1 MFRKLNKL
9 TLLKSFFEFSNLSI
23 NFKICLFIFVS
34 VISSLLDLVIIFLIS
49 SFLSSFSLGYPIDKN
64 IFSFELSI
72 DSSSID
78 NYALFAIFCLVTY
91 ASKLFINYYNYYLG
105 ELYGTTLTKK
115 FLKAYSKVSYNFHLD
130 FTESEFV
137 TYYVEDISKAVG
149 AINASFTFLTST
161 ITFLMY
167 LSYVFFTLPLNIF
180 ISFLIICSINFLC
193 VNLLITKRV
202 VNIGQKIKEINT
214 VRIKRIIDFY
224 SLYKIYKV
232 FGISK
237 NVLANIFRIDK
248 RFRLLEAK
256 APFLISLPTITIIYL
271 IYLVGITFLFLQNT
285 LPENNFF
292 IEYFVGLGLVIQ
304 RMIPTLSLILN
315 SLNTLELKSIF
326 LIKIYK
332 NFKVMVKDGVND
344 NDFKIASQ
352 NSDNK
357 LFKSE
362 IDKEVL
368 ISFKSVNFKHK
379 NAQKFLYKSDL
390 TFNILPKSNILITGP
405 SGSGKSTLIDIIL
418 SLRKPVKGNI
428 YFNEQFDNL
437 SNLISYVPQNNLSID
452 GTFLENLLLDKNHIN
467 LDQEK
472 SKINNILKCCLL
484 DDLINKFS
492 LGLNQRI
499 GYGGIQLS
507 GGQLQR
513 LSIARALYR
522 NSPLLLMDEPTSSL
536 DENTSNLLITNL
548 LNFTFDNSISIIVV
562 SHDASIFP
570 YFTERI
576 EL

>member
-1 MFRKLNKL
+1 MFKKFNKL
-9 TLLKSFFEFSNLSI
+9 TLLKSFFEFSNLRI
-23 NFKICLFIFVS
+23 NLRISLFIFIS
-34 VISSLLDLVIIFLIS
+34 VISSLLDVIIIFLIS
-49 SFLSSFSLGYPIDKN
+49 SFLASFTSGIPIDKK
-64 IFSFELSI
+64 IFNFVLSI
-72 DSSSID
+72 DSSSIS
-78 NYALFAIFCLVTY
+78 NYYLFVIFCLITY
-91 ASKLFINYYNYYLG
+91 LSKLFINYYNYYLG
-105 ELYGTTLTKK
+105 ELYGTTLTRK
-115 FLKAYSKVSYNFHLD
+115 FLKAYSKVSYNFHLN

-167 LSYVFFTLPLNIF
+167 VCYVFFTLPLNIF
-180 ISFLIICSINFLC
+180 LSFLIICLINFLC

-202 VNIGQKIKEINT
+202 VNIGQKIKELNT

-224 SLYKIYKV
+224 SLYKLYKV

-237 NVLANIFRIDK
+237 NVLNNIFNIDR

-271 IYLVGITFLFLQNT
+271 IYLVGITFLFIQKT
-285 LPENNFF
+285 SSEYNFF
-292 IEYFVGLGLVIQ
+292 IEYFVSLGLIVQ

-315 SLNTLELKSIF
+315 ALNTLELKSIF
-326 LIKIYK
+326 LLKIYK
-332 NFKVMVKDGVND
+332 NFKLMVKDGITEM
-344 NDFKIASQ
+344 DFKIAFQ

-357 LFKSE
+357 LFNSE
-362 IDKEVL
+362 IDKDVL
-368 ISFKSVNFKHK
+368 ISFKSINFRHK
-379 NAQKFLYKSDL
+379 YAQKSLYKSDL
-390 TFNILPKSNILITGP
+390 NFNIFPNSNLLVTGP

-418 SLRKPVKGNI
+418 SLRKPIKGNI
-428 YFNEQFDNL
+428 YYNKKFDKI

-452 GTFLENLLLDKNHIN
+452 GTFIDNLLLDNNHI
-467 LDQEK
+467 DFVKEK
-472 SKINNILKCCLL
+472 SRINSILKCCLL
-484 DDLINKFS
+484 EDLVNNFS

-522 NSPLLLMDEPTSSL
+522 NCPLLLMDEPTSSL
-536 DENTSNLLITNL
+536 DENTSKLLITNL
-548 LNFTFDNSISIIVV
+548 LNFTFKNSISIIVV
-562 SHDASIFP
+562 SHDSSIFP